1 MAIGT
6 GNLPYQTS
14 TVSPFDIILAQ
25 TTNEMIANI
34 NALAT
39 GTGLGDNSVTASK
52 LADGAVTNAKL
63 DTTAG
68 DIGGAWKAYTPTVAS
83 TVGTITTYTSSGY
96 YTQIGKTI
104 IGSGKF
110 AITNNGTGSGAIN
123 VSVPVNNARSNG
135 AGVIHGKEIN
145 ITGKAIVGQFTG
157 PNSTYLVFG
166 SDNSYPG
173 GTGANVIEFSFTYE
187 AA

>member
-39 GTGLGDNSVTASK
+39 GTGLGDNSVTASQI
-52 LADGAVTNAKL
+52 ADGAVTNAKL

-68 DIGGAWKAYTPTVAS
+68 DIGGAWKAYTATIVGFAS
-83 TVGTITTYTSSGY
+83 LDDSTIR

-104 IGSGKF
+104 IMYLSIAGTSN
-110 AITNNGTGSGAIN
+110 ATNFTISA
-123 VSVPVNNARSNG
+123 PVA
-135 AGVIHGKEIN
+135 AKAY
-145 ITGKAIVGQFTG
+145 TTAIVWITDNTSTVRSGLMSLAGSTITVYSDPSG
-157 PNSTYLVFG
+157 TPWTNS
-166 SDNSYPG
+166 
-173 GTGANVIEFSFTYE
+173 GTKRLRQVIFTYE